1 MEELRY
7 KEIWKY
13 IKKHRI
19 MIFTLAIGFAV
30 VTGLVSQYAIAPKYR
45 TSTSLIVGRR
55 IPLATTEILD
65 YNEVLVN
72 QRMVGTYSQIL
83 RSEAILREVNEK
95 LSLGMSAKDL
105 AGMIDVQIIADT
117 EIMTLTVTDKD
128 QDRAV
133 LIANEIA
140 STFMEKIKNIMQVD
154 NIQLLDEAIVPE
166 EAIVP
171 NTALNMAV
179 AGLLGLTIGVALA
192 LITEMTDTRIK
203 ATDDFR
209 KSFGI
214 PLIGNIPKHMPKAMA
229 KKRQSEGKPGI
240 IGEAYHNLRTNVQFQ
255 TIDVDLKMIVITSTN
270 PGEGKTTVSYELAK
284 SLATGGDKVI
294 LIDCDFRNPTLPKL
308 SGSDQTRGLSDILV
322 NQSPYE
328 PFIVKQEGLDLLMT
342 GPMPPIPADLLV
354 SKKMEAFLD
363 KLRFA
368 YHYVI
373 LDTPPAGLLTDGVIL
388 STNAD
393 GTIIV
398 VAEGQTERKDLNRT
412 IESIRSV
419 GGNVIGIVI
428 NKVESVTPPAYGK
441 YY

>member
-7 KEIWKY
+7 KEIWNY

-19 MIFTLAIGFAV
+19 MIFALAIGFAV

-229 KKRQSEGKPGI
+229 KKGNPKESPALSVKHTTILELMFSFKRSTSI
-240 IGEAYHNLRTNVQFQ
+240 LR
-255 TIDVDLKMIVITSTN
+255 
-270 PGEGKTTVSYELAK
+270 
-284 SLATGGDKVI
+284 
-294 LIDCDFRNPTLPKL
+294 
-308 SGSDQTRGLSDILV
+308 
-322 NQSPYE
+322 
-328 PFIVKQEGLDLLMT
+328 
-342 GPMPPIPADLLV
+342 
-354 SKKMEAFLD
+354 
-363 KLRFA
+363 
-368 YHYVI
+368 
-373 LDTPPAGLLTDGVIL
+373 
-388 STNAD
+388 
-393 GTIIV
+393 
-398 VAEGQTERKDLNRT
+398 
-412 IESIRSV
+412 
-419 GGNVIGIVI
+419 
-428 NKVESVTPPAYGK
+428 
-441 YY
+441 